1 MKTYCRY
8 ACTWEYKHTFMY
20 GNKSE
25 NIFMNYVRLT
35 VFGNNIHVLINLTM
49 GTIWKA
55 YWFIA

>member
-1 MKTYCRY
+1 MYMRIQAY
-8 ACTWEYKHTFMY
+8 MY

-55 YWFIA
+55 Y